1 MTAPRRVTP
10 FVTAALFL
18 GMVLATGGT
27 SASAQMPAA
36 PASPSS
42 AHLSLLPAGRCTP
55 TPPDSLGPF
64 YKPHAPLRNR
74 VGRGYVLSGTVRSAM
89 RCTPIRNARLEMW
102 LANPQGVYD
111 DAHRATLR
119 VNARGVY
126 RFESNVP
133 VAYSGRPPHIHIR
146 VTAPG
151 FRTLVTQHYPRPGQ
165 RRAVF
170 DLVLVPAG

>member
-1 MTAPRRVTP
+1 MTAPRRGTP

-27 SASAQMPAA
+27 SASAQRPAA

-42 AHLSLLPAGRCTP
+42 VHLLLLQAGRCTP

-74 VGRGYVLSGTVRSAM
+74 VGRGYVLSGTVRAAL

-102 LANPQGVYD
+102 LANPRGVYD

-170 DLVLVPAG
+170 DPVLVPAR